1 MPKGDKVIGPKQR
14 DHTTTHPFSN
24 FQKTFHKREEI
35 ISNFQKLFHKG
46 EEIIS
51 ITKTLLTAKGRTYSG
66 ELLFSQRKAFE
77 TGGEFSKSRK
87 CFLNHT
93 LILLAIGKRIRK

>member
-24 FQKTFHKREEI
+24 FQKTFHKR
-35 ISNFQKLFHKG
+35 